1 MMIQNKLV
9 PTIYIAAILFFCIGN
24 SCAESGISGKKNMP
38 ATGAFGIS
46 FHPQVGKF
54 LYFEG
59 VFQENLEGVT
69 IYCEN
74 PLTGKKKVVVENT
87 AIQKSVK
94 YTIGPREGWLWRPG
108 ERLIIKA
115 DGRRDRVFQIPEQN
129 SAQWNQFIANAL
141 MYTHHRSLPR
151 QMPKPQQK
159 NPDISIHQGQYPL
172 PQLIKEN
179 LFN

>member
-1 MMIQNKLV
+1 
-9 PTIYIAAILFFCIGN
+9 
-24 SCAESGISGKKNMP
+24 MP

-141 MYTHHRSLPR
+141 MYTHHRSLPKP
-151 QMPKPQQK
+151 MHSTPHEKSDIPNAMPIYPKPVQHPK
-159 NPDISIHQGQYPL
+159 VFY
-172 PQLIKEN
+172 
-179 LFN
+179 